1 VLKDSTANAAMT
13 VIPSLVLFA
22 ASPSSCR
29 NPNAK
34 SPAVVASFL
43 VAAVSPLL
51 FTTAPTISRPL
62 GSKIRR
68 SSAQHFQSQN
78 KGRVVKSQFYT
89 KTKKTIAIPFPFFK
103 STIIINQRKNT
114 QIAHFVVQNF
124 EALSSSS
131 LSPSSCSCSSQILNP
146 RETEKAHY
154 SSFSKSIFVGRNC
167 GW

>member
-13 VIPSLVLFA
+13 VIPSLLLFA

-131 LSPSSCSCSSQILNP
+131 LSPSSCSCSSPNLKP
-146 RETEKAHY
+146 
-154 SSFSKSIFVGRNC
+154 
-167 GW
+167 